1 MFEWILELEQEGVK
15 CLSSKSLT
23 RHQEELVENV
33 LVCIDENIQ
42 LLDKWKA
49 LFSVSDSL
57 QVPWDVDP
65 LMLQFFKET
74 VTCYVKMGVGEF
86 LRDFRRLQ
94 TSENWSTSKESGG
107 KEGED
112 LVSKVTLGHTLSDI
126 VIRGLRM
133 CTGTIKPLQET
144 VRNGNHF

>member
-57 QVPWDVDP
+57 QVP
-65 LMLQFFKET
+65 
-74 VTCYVKMGVGEF
+74 
-86 LRDFRRLQ
+86 
-94 TSENWSTSKESGG
+94 
-107 KEGED
+107 
-112 LVSKVTLGHTLSDI
+112 
-126 VIRGLRM
+126 
-133 CTGTIKPLQET
+133 
-144 VRNGNHF
+144 